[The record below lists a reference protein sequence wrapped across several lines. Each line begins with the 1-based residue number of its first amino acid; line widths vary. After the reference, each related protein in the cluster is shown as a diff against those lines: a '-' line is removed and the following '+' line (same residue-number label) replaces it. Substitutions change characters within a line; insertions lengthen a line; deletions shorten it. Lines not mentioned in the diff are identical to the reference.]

1 MLVEEL
7 VFLCEGLK
15 FAVNGCD
22 VLQVGYFCGPLPN
35 PCCPNLGDW
44 PDT

>member
-22 VLQVGYFCGPLPN
+22 VLQVGISVGPYLIHAAQA
-35 PCCPNLGDW
+35 LVIG
-44 PDT
+44 